1 MAPPKSR
8 QFKLERV
15 LSSASPLKRPIHLIL
30 DWDGTL
36 TTRDTLE
43 QLGKLP
49 RAKDARLQAASP
61 DSSVA
66 PNSTKTT
73 WADLVE
79 AYMIDYRK
87 HEAIHVTK
95 SSNPQDL
102 IHKLRSLQ
110 SVEYASVKRT
120 QDAKFFHMV
129 TTEDVVTVI
138 RNALESGDLQLR
150 SGWDALFQLFLPSG
164 PHLPTWRTSKIS
176 IVSVNWSETFIRW
189 SLFLACKR
197 LSCLD
202 DTQKQRLGDMINDM
216 RIHANE
222 IHGLNS
228 PQGSSGRLIGNLR
241 TSMDK
246 LRAMEGIV
254 ASSETSLDDKPI
266 VAYVGDS
273 STDYECLCAADI
285 GVWISDVPE
294 SEVGA
299 NFEKVFR
306 PLTQETMD
314 FGWAPDLATVAQD
327 LRALSQEDV

>member
-176 IVSVNWSETFIRW
+176 I
-189 SLFLACKR
+189 
-197 LSCLD
+197 
-202 DTQKQRLGDMINDM
+202 QRLGDMINDM